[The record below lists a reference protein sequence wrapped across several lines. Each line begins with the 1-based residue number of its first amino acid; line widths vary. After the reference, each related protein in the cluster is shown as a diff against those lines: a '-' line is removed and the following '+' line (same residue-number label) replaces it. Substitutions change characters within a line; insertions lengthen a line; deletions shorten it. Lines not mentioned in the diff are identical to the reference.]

1 MNYHFSPFVQKALVC
16 LFVSFL
22 SMQLLW
28 AQKSYTSVCSVHFVT
43 DKYYLTADATQLL
56 DSFIKQVNLST
67 DYLIE
72 IEANTDADGSTQYND
87 NLSINRATSVRDYLL
102 QKGIITTKARTKWN
116 GELKPKFTNET
127 DDGKAGNRRVDLKT
141 TLYKFE
147 NIADVFASISE
158 NKNQLFAINASKQNK
173 IKAVNGTEISIP
185 ADAFTFEDG
194 TIAKGKIEFTVKEAL
209 QTDDILLTGLTTVS
223 DGKLLQTGGMVYIEA
238 SINGKKLKIANDKN
252 IEISMPAKKMVAG
265 MELFYGEKTK
275 SGSVNWKPTGQ
286 QPKGIELNVD
296 KSALRKS
303 RLKEVPIT
311 IPKLNY
317 ASQPMQPIKPAMPYK
332 PYNPKEPK
340 YISFKPNWWQ
350 KIIYSDEKKMEK
362 ELAMNNPKQAEFD
375 KRIDNYDKAML
386 KYAAHLKKYNEV
398 QLPKYSKDDDAYRE
412 ELSNRAEAINKC
424 FINYSKK
431 IATKYINQ
439 RIDAYLKK
447 PITNRTKLNLS
458 NFKFNADYFNP
469 YDFVYQVIGKQ
480 NIQPET
486 MKSDI
491 MMDAAFRLYDAYGN
505 YFYPPNLVLRDG
517 SIIYTNINSL
527 VNQQILKIIDSSG
540 LNNLMDDYNKKIL
553 EASAK
558 AGALDNSQLN
568 SYGYR
573 KNKSRFKRATQ
584 AYLQR
589 VYSGANERA
598 IEKN

>member
-1 MNYHFSPFVQKALVC
+1 
-16 LFVSFL
+16 
-22 SMQLLW
+22 MQ
-28 AQKSYTSVCSVHFVT
+28 T
-43 DKYYLTADATQLL
+43 
-56 DSFIKQVNLST
+56 
-67 DYLIE
+67 
-72 IEANTDADGSTQYND
+72 
-87 NLSINRATSVRDYLL
+87 
-102 QKGIITTKARTKWN
+102 
-116 GELKPKFTNET
+116 
-127 DDGKAGNRRVDLKT
+127 
-141 TLYKFE
+141 
-147 NIADVFASISE
+147 
-158 NKNQLFAINASKQNK
+158 
-173 IKAVNGTEISIP
+173 
-185 ADAFTFEDG
+185 
-194 TIAKGKIEFTVKEAL
+194 
-209 QTDDILLTGLTTVS
+209 
-223 DGKLLQTGGMVYIEA
+223 
-238 SINGKKLKIANDKN
+238 
-252 IEISMPAKKMVAG
+252 
-265 MELFYGEKTK
+265 
-275 SGSVNWKPTGQ
+275 
-286 QPKGIELNVD
+286 
-296 KSALRKS
+296 
-303 RLKEVPIT
+303 
-311 IPKLNY
+311 
-317 ASQPMQPIKPAMPYK
+317 IKPAMPYK

-386 KYAAHLKKYNEV
+386 KYVANLKKYNEV
-398 QLPKYSKDDDAYRE
+398 ELPKYSKDDDAYRE

-424 FINYSKK
+424 FIDYSKK

-480 NIQPET
+480 NIQPES

-568 SYGYR
+568 SYVYTVSKTDWINCDRFVDNPNPVAVNISESDEAKVFVVCHDVNGYLPAYSF
-573 KNKSRFKRATQ
+573 KNLYVANSIPKNSNITIVSVKLKDGKIFMATEKTK
-584 AYLQR
+584 AD
-589 VYSGANERA
+589 SNEPHRLTYKECTVA
-598 IEKN
+598 QMKEQLKKIDSNT